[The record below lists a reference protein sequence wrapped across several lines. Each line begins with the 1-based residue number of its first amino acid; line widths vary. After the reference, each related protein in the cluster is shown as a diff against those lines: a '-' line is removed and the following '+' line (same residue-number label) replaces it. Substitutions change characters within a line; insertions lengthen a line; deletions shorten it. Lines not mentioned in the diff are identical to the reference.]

1 MTEINYTHI
10 VLDAIYEHSK
20 FSSDFIKRE
29 CLKAN
34 EKHIDNEE
42 FYSSLLDT
50 VKFFEIKI
58 NDIYAS
64 NLNRY
69 FIGLN
74 EDDLLPKENKTYYPK
89 PELDK
94 IGIPLFSYSNKY
106 LGLTLYIE
114 YLNNIKSII
123 HEASIGNKKN
133 KEKNMSAPIIGL
145 FCDIINYLGVI
156 KQGELNKESYCDI
169 VMKKFNFNANPDTVR
184 RHYNGYLDLK
194 KSSKNLVA
202 INEIIIPKL
211 PNDIKNKVK
220 TFINNHTKLYN

>member
-20 FSSDFIKRE
+20 FSSNFIKRE

-34 EKHIDNEE
+34 EKHINNEE
-42 FYSSLLDT
+42 FYSSLLDA

-58 NDIYAS
+58 NDIYTS

-123 HEASIGNKKN
+123 HEASIGNNVIKIKN
-133 KEKNMSAPIIGL
+133 ISAPTVAV
-145 FCDIINYLGVI
+145 FCQIINHSGIL
-156 KQGELNKESYCDI
+156 KQGELSNADYC
-169 VMKKFNFNANPDTVR
+169 KKVILEFKLNANPSTAR
-184 RHYNGYLDLK
+184 KYYNQTIDLNK
-194 KSSKNLVA
+194 TSKRLID
-202 INEIIIPKL
+202 INDLILPFIPKE
-211 PNDIKNKVK
+211 KREKVK
-220 TFINNHTKLYN
+220 MFINNNTKYYN

>member
-10 VLDAIYEHSK
+10 LLDAIYEHTKFASK
-20 FSSDFIKRE
+20 FIKRE

-42 FYSSLLDT
+42 FYSSLIDT

-89 PELDK
+89 PELDG
-94 IGIPLFSYSNKY
+94 IGIPLFGYYNKY
-106 LGLTLYIE
+106 SGHIFIKDLII
-114 YLNNIKSII
+114 IKSII
-123 HEASIGNKKN
+123 TELSIIKKIY
-133 KEKNMSAPIIGL
+133 KVKNISAPTVAV
-145 FCDIINYLGVI
+145 FCQIINHSGI
-156 KQGELNKESYCDI
+156 IIQGELSNEDYC
-169 VMKKFNFNANPDTVR
+169 KKVILQFKLNANPSTAR
-184 RHYNGYLDLK
+184 KYYNQNIDLNK
-194 KSSKNLVA
+194 TSKRIKD
-202 INEIIIPKL
+202 INDLIL
-211 PNDIKNKVK
+211 PSITKEKKNKVK
-220 TFINNHTKLYN
+220 AFINNHTNYYS